1 MFRGKIFLTNIKASD
16 LPWTSTNRTDLGS
29 ELRPYLVISV
39 DAVEKKR
46 VRCEENHED
55 QIATN
60 SPDWSDIFVQIPD
73 LAENINLQ
81 FTVYHNSDIEPQYH
95 LPVAH
100 LDLDIATLK
109 ESMDR
114 GTTAEQKYN
123 ENFPAGGSISFMI
136 SMKED
141 QAPNDLSKVP
151 QRMENVTRCFP
162 IRGHKFK
169 KYRFREPTF
178 CRPCGKMIWG
188 ITEVQQNGLK
198 CDNCKMACH
207 RRCYNQVLIDCPK
220 TKASSPE
227 ENVGSRVNL
236 NNPHVLR
243 ETRILIPKICQVHM
257 QYIRPG
263 RCLICINCDTYVHL
277 ECR

>member
-81 FTVYHNSDIEPQYH
+81 FIVYHNSDIEPQYH

-100 LDLDIATLK
+100 LDMDIATLK

-151 QRMENVTRCFP
+151 QRIPLSASNWAIPM
-162 IRGHKFK
+162 
-169 KYRFREPTF
+169 
-178 CRPCGKMIWG
+178 
-188 ITEVQQNGLK
+188 
-198 CDNCKMACH
+198 
-207 RRCYNQVLIDCPK
+207 QVPLLY
-220 TKASSPE
+220 TKASFISFRHKKDGE
-227 ENVGSRVNL
+227 VVRICSMERRYQAKLQSK
-236 NNPHVLR
+236 
-243 ETRILIPKICQVHM
+243 TRLLVSK
-257 QYIRPG
+257 R
-263 RCLICINCDTYVHL
+263 LL
-277 ECR
+277 